1 MKVLV
6 VEDNY
11 ILAKNTVQYLS
22 IHWMDAEF
30 CRTWEDA
37 IELARSH
44 HFGCII
50 LDLNLPSIDGFTV
63 LERIRKEI
71 HKNIPILILTS
82 QSWTEDIVRWL
93 QSGADDYIIKPVDLK
108 VLLLRI
114 ETVMRRSSLD
124 KNNIL
129 SIWNI
134 SLHIAEKLVS
144 QDGKNIE
151 LSRLEFDLLK
161 YLIQNHGKVLSRT
174 DIYENVWG
182 EFRGYELSRVVDM
195 YIGYLRKKIW
205 KDFILTRKGDGYLV
219 P

>member
-11 ILAKNTVQYLS
+11 ILAKNMVQYLS
-22 IHWMDAEF
+22 LQWVDAQF

-37 IELARSH
+37 INLVLTE

-50 LDLNLPSIDGFTV
+50 LDLNLPWIDGFTV
-63 LERIRKEI
+63 LEKIRKEI
-71 HKNIPILILTS
+71 HKSIPILILTS
-82 QSWTEDIVRWL
+82 QSWTDDIVRWL

-108 VLLLRI
+108 ILLLRI
-114 ETVMRRSSLD
+114 ETVMRRSNPD
-124 KNNIL
+124 KNDTI
-129 SIWNI
+129 SIWDI
-134 SLHIAEKLVS
+134 CLHISEKSASYRGS
-144 QDGKNIE
+144 QVD

-161 YLIQNHGKVLSRT
+161 YLMQNQGKVLSRT

-182 EFRGYELSRVVDM
+182 EFQGYELSRVVDM
-195 YIGYLRKKIW
+195 YVGYLRKKIW
-205 KDFILTRKGDGYLV
+205 KDFILTRKGDWYMV